1 MSAPDDFHPQDG
13 VCFCVDCLDIALQPD
28 PLEPVDECVEFCT
41 WLDAD
46 PGDQIVLDQPEV
58 FNYSG
63 HDDIF
68 TLHEPTGVAGEM
80 NIILQPRNSL
90 NEVASSSG
98 FEACEYID
106 ITIRGKF
113 TDT

>member
-13 VCFCVDCLDIALQPD
+13 VCFCVD
-28 PLEPVDECVEFCT
+28 